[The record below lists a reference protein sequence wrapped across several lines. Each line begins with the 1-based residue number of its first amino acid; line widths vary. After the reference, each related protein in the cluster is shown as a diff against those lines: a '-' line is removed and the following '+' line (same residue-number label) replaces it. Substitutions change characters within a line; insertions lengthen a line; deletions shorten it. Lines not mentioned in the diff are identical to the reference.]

1 MWIPAFAGMTRMA
14 RFHEPAYTG
23 GVPALPITTEGSK
36 KEDCGQW
43 VEIVERRGKF

>member
-1 MWIPAFAGMTRMA
+1 MVFSNPDIPD
-14 RFHEPAYTG
+14 
-23 GVPALPITTEGSK
+23 GSK